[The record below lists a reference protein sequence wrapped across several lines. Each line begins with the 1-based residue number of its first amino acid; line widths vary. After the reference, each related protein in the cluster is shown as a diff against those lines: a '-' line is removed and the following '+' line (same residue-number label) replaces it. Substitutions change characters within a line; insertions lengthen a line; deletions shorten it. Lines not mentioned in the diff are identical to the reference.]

1 MKVASEY
8 DFWTNIKMT
17 HYSPFLCFALAV
29 GQYHYRQAGCGTHT
43 AFRHNILHFFIVL
56 SLRQLLSRYFNNSC
70 QFWLYIS
77 QFWLYITQLRVY
89 ISEFWLYITQL
100 RVYISEFWLYIMQL
114 RVYISEFWLYI
125 TQLRVYIS
133 EFWLYITQLRV
144 YISEFWLYIMQLRVY
159 ISEFWL
165 YITQLRVYISQLR
178 EKKSELWDK
187 KSQLPCFIFYS
198 VAETGFHITV
208 LYI

>member
-29 GQYHYRQAGCGTHT
+29 GQYHYRRAGCGTRT

-70 QFWLYIS
+70 QVKSVSQNSEKKSQNCKFIS
-77 QFWLYITQLRVY
+77 QNCDFISQNSEKKKSELRVY
-89 ISEFWLYITQL
+89 ISEL
-100 RVYISEFWLYIMQL
+100 RL
-114 RVYISEFWLYI
+114 
-125 TQLRVYIS
+125 
-133 EFWLYITQLRV
+133 
-144 YISEFWLYIMQLRVY
+144 
-159 ISEFWL
+159 
-165 YITQLRVYISQLR
+165 YISQLR

-187 KSQLPCFIFYS
+187 KSQLPCFIFFS
-198 VAETGFHITV
+198 VAETGFHTD
-208 LYI
+208 